1 MRSDDLKKYICEF
14 IGTYTLVFFAAGA
27 VMVSAMTDGGLGAIG
42 GGLISGLVLMIVI
55 FTFAHISGGHVNP
68 AFTIATVYLGLLE
81 RRLLPGYIIA
91 QMLGSAAAG
100 LSLLWSLGSFGD
112 MGANL
117 PNTGLGISP
126 FVALLIETF
135 LSFLL
140 LLVIAGSLS
149 AGGRIAE
156 LAAIPIGATVGI
168 EVMLMGPVAGAAMNP
183 ARAFGPYVAMGD
195 FTHYWIY
202 VAGPIV
208 GMLAGAVLFRYTHGR
223 FPIGAAAADAGD
235 GSGGER

>member
-14 IGTYTLVFFAAGA
+14 IGTYALVFFAAGA

-68 AFTIATVYLGLLE
+68 AFSIATVYLGLLE
-81 RRLLPGYIIA
+81 RRLLPGYIVA

-140 LLVIAGSLS
+140 MLVIAGSLS
-149 AGGRIAE
+149 AG
-156 LAAIPIGATVGI
+156 V

-208 GMLAGAVLFRYTHGR
+208 GMMAGAVLFRYTHGR
-223 FPIGAAAADAGD
+223 FPIGAAAGEARE
-235 GSGGER
+235 GSGGKS

>member
-1 MRSDDLKKYICEF
+1 MLRRDDIKRYICEF

-27 VMVSAMTDGGLGAIG
+27 VVVSASMEGTLGAIG
-42 GGLISGLVLMIVI
+42 GGLISGLVLMVI
-55 FTFAHISGGHVNP
+55 IFAFAHVSGGHVNP
-68 AFTIATVYLGLLE
+68 AFSIATVYLGLLE
-81 RRLLPGYIIA
+81 RRLLAGYIIA

-100 LSLLWSLGSFGD
+100 LSLLWALGSHGD

-117 PNTGLGISP
+117 PNIDLGITP
-126 FVALLIETF
+126 FSAFLIETF

-140 LLVIAGSLS
+140 MVVIFGALS
-149 AGGRIAE
+149 AGGRVAE

-183 ARAFGPYVAMGD
+183 ARAFGPYVATGD

-202 VAGPIV
+202 VVGPLI
-208 GMLAGAVLFRYTHGR
+208 GMMAGAVLMRFTHGE
-223 FPIGAAAADAGD
+223 IGAPQ
-235 GSGGER
+235 S

>member
-1 MRSDDLKKYICEF
+1 MRDDDLKRYICEV
-14 IGTYTLVFFAAGA
+14 IGTFTLVFFAAGA
-27 VMVSAMTDGGLGAIG
+27 VMVSALTEGDLGAIG
-42 GGLISGLVLMIVI
+42 GGLISGLVLMIII
-55 FTFAHISGGHVNP
+55 FTFAHVSGAHVNP
-68 AFTIATVYLGLLE
+68 ALSIAFVYLGVLE
-81 RRLLPGYIIA
+81 RRLLPGYIVA
-91 QMLGSAAAG
+91 QMLGSLAAG
-100 LSLLWSLGSFGD
+100 LALLWSLGQIGD

-117 PNTGLGISP
+117 PNIGLGISP
-126 FVALLIETF
+126 FIALLIETF

-140 LLVIAGSLS
+140 MLVIAGALS

-183 ARAFGPYVAMGD
+183 ARAFGPYVALGD

-208 GMLAGAVLFRYTHGR
+208 GMMAGALVFRFTHGDLTM
-223 FPIGAAAADAGD
+223 PVQADQASEDPEPGL
-235 GSGGER
+235 

>member
-1 MRSDDLKKYICEF
+1 
-14 IGTYTLVFFAAGA
+14 
-27 VMVSAMTDGGLGAIG
+27 
-42 GGLISGLVLMIVI
+42 
-55 FTFAHISGGHVNP
+55 
-68 AFTIATVYLGLLE
+68 
-81 RRLLPGYIIA
+81 
-91 QMLGSAAAG
+91 MLGSTAAG
-100 LSLLWSLGSFGD
+100 LSLLWSLGSIGD

-168 EVMLMGPVAGAAMNP
+168 EVMLMGPVAVAAMNP
-183 ARAFGPYVAMGD
+183 ARAFGPYVALGD

-208 GMLAGAVLFRYTHGR
+208 GMMAGALLFRFTHGD
-223 FPIGAAAADAGD
+223 FPQAAEAEAAREGPDGAP
-235 GSGGER
+235 